1 MTGILPC
8 LLFVSPTYNCGPS
21 CECGM
26 QRAIVS
32 VRDLPKGLSYR
43 MAVFPQNCFGR
54 NGNTIRSEVRKGL

>member
-8 LLFVSPTYNCGPS
+8 LLFSPTYNCGPS

-54 NGNTIRSEVRKGL
+54 N